1 LANDDSGDQP
11 YQPQQPGPQPG
22 YGPPPSHG
30 ASQRP
35 AGQQGYPPQ
44 GYPPQG
50 YGPPP
55 QGYGAPQGYPQQ
67 GHGGPQGYGPPAQQ
81 PKKRKKWPFI
91 VGGIL
96 LLFIIVGIAGGNGSG
111 QQPGATGLGASG
123 ASDSASDKAAVVYEI
138 VDAKNA
144 GNITYSAGSGMD
156 IAQENGVKLPWK
168 KEVSMDRGFSI
179 ATLTAQNAGSGKIT
193 CRITVDGKVAKE
205 VSSQGQYAVVSCTS
219 EPITN

>member
-1 LANDDSGDQP
+1 MASDEPGNHP
-11 YQPQQPGPQPG
+11 NQPQQPGPQPG
-22 YGPPPSHG
+22 HGPPPSYG
-30 ASQRP
+30 
-35 AGQQGYPPQ
+35 PPQ
-44 GYPPQG
+44 GPSGQQG

-55 QGYGAPQGYPQQ
+55 QGYGTPPGYGGAQGYPQQ
-67 GHGGPQGYGPPAQQ
+67 QYGGPPGYGPPTPQ

-96 LLFIIVGIAGGNGSG
+96 LLFIIIGIAGGKGTA
-111 QQPGATGLGASG
+111 QQPGETGLGASG
-123 ASDSASDKAAVVYEI
+123 PSDTASDQAAVMYEV

-168 KEVSMDRGFSI
+168 KEVSLNRGFSI
-179 ATLTAQNAGSGKIT
+179 ATLTAQNSGSGKIT
-193 CRITVDGKVAKE
+193 CRITIDGKLAKE
-205 VSSQGQYAVVSCTS
+205 VSSQGAYAVVTCTS